1 MSGRVWARWSLRLA
15 EPVDAA
21 SVVFLRIAF
30 GVLMAWDFA
39 ESLWSGRLE
48 RFYIAPAFYF
58 KFPGFDGVGVLPAAG
73 MWALFLAMIALAV
86 AVAAGYAQR
95 FTAPLFALGYA
106 YVFFLDQA
114 AWNNHNY
121 LILLVALLLAVTSL
135 ERGTKTVP
143 RWTLWLYRCQFAVP
157 YVFGGINKLNS
168 DWLIRGQPMK
178 LWLAEG
184 TDGALP
190 LQTTAPWAAYL
201 FTWGGMLFD
210 LAVVPLLLWRR
221 TRWWAFGAMVAFHLT
236 NSQIFVIGV
245 FPWLMIAASTIF
257 LDPDWPRRLRR
268 AAGKKEVRRPAPAT
282 GRISP
287 ALAVGLAAW
296 LAFQVLVPLR
306 HWLIPGWVDWTEEG
320 TLYAWRMKLRD
331 KRGELTFTLR
341 DPLTGARQPLEEAEA
356 LLTLRQ
362 RQMMLH
368 NPEMIRQYSHFLADQ
383 LTAKLG
389 RRFAVHVD
397 ARISLNGR
405 PRQPHID
412 SEVDLGSTARQTP
425 APWIVPLEPWP
436 SH

>member
-1 MSGRVWARWSLRLA
+1 MSEGVWARWSERLA
-15 EPVDAA
+15 EPVDAS
-21 SVVFLRIAF
+21 SVLFLRIAF

-39 ESLWSGRLE
+39 ESLWSGRLD
-48 RFYIAPAFYF
+48 RFYIAPAFHF

-73 MWALFLAMIALAV
+73 LWALFLGMIALAS

-95 FTAPLFALGYA
+95 VTAPLFALGYA

-121 LILLVALLLAVTSL
+121 LILLVALLLATTPL
-135 ERGTKTVP
+135 ERGTATVP
-143 RWTLWLYRCQFAVP
+143 RWTLWLFRCQFAVP

-184 TDGALP
+184 TDGSLP
-190 LQTTAPWAAYL
+190 VQTTAPWATYF

-210 LAVVPLLLWRR
+210 LAVVPFLLWRR
-221 TRWWAFGAMVAFHLT
+221 TRWWAFGAMVAFHLA

-257 LDPDWPRRLRR
+257 LDPDWPLRLRR
-268 AAGKKEVRRPAPAT
+268 TVGKKVVRRPAPT
-282 GRISP
+282 LRRLSP
-287 ALAVGLAAW
+287 VLAIGLAAW

-320 TLYAWRMKLRD
+320 SLYAWRMKLRD

-341 DPLTGARQPLEEAEA
+341 DPLTGASRPLDDAEA
-356 LLTLRQ
+356 LLTPRQ

-383 LTAKLG
+383 LAGKLG

-405 PRQPHID
+405 PRQQLIAP
-412 SEVDLGSTARQTP
+412 EVDLGSAPRRTP
-425 APWIVPLEPWP
+425 APWIRPLEPWP
-436 SH
+436 TP